1 MRDRH
6 VPRLCRTCQAPM
18 ARQEAACW
26 RCGTRWADEDVP
38 EPTLRVIT
46 GGAGSDALE
55 PELDATLAGPIPT
68 LVRAPTDVDR
78 WDTEGGSVASE
89 AAAQVHVTTAR
100 R

>member
-6 VPRLCRTCQAPM
+6 VPRLCRSCQAPM

-38 EPTLRVIT
+38 GTTLRVIT
-46 GGAGSDALE
+46 GGAVSDAPD
-55 PELDATLAGPIPT
+55 PEFDATIAGAVPT
-68 LVRAPTDVDR
+68 PVRAHIDVDR
-78 WDTEGGSVASE
+78 WVTDGGSIDSE
-89 AAAQVHVTTAR
+89 AAAQVHLTTAR

>member
-38 EPTLRVIT
+38 EPTLRLIT
-46 GGAGSDALE
+46 GGAASDAPE